1 MSTSTETKPN
11 DPQSRKW
18 LLTINNPTE
27 HGITHELLTS
37 TLKSQKSLLYYSMGD
52 EIGQEQTP
60 HIHIFVAYRS
70 GMRFSSLKRKF
81 PTAHIDYCNG
91 TALENK
97 EYVFKSGEKYHKDEN
112 GSYEYTDSTG
122 KVHKGVHYDDTNEEY
137 GELPEDRPGKRRDL
151 DELYDLIK
159 SGASTYEI
167 LETNPQYI
175 DRIDKIEKVRQTLLE
190 EKYKNTWRTL
200 DVTYIWGVTGTGKTR
215 SVMDRYGYENVYRV
229 TDYDHPFDSYHGQ
242 DVIVFEEFRSSLK
255 IDDML
260 KYLDGYPLEFPAR
273 YMNKQACFTKV
284 YLISNINLKAQ
295 YPNVQKQE
303 TRTWEAFIR
312 RIHTV
317 QIFDGTEIHIMETP
331 AYMAYDKGFF
341 MPTGKTPFEKP

>member
-1 MSTSTETKPN
+1 M
-11 DPQSRKW
+11 
-18 LLTINNPTE
+18 
-27 HGITHELLTS
+27 
-37 TLKSQKSLLYYSMGD
+37 
-52 EIGQEQTP
+52 
-60 HIHIFVAYRS
+60 
-70 GMRFSSLKRKF
+70 
-81 PTAHIDYCNG
+81 
-91 TALENK
+91 
-97 EYVFKSGEKYHKDEN
+97 
-112 GSYEYTDSTG
+112 
-122 KVHKGVHYDDTNEEY
+122 
-137 GELPEDRPGKRRDL
+137 
-151 DELYDLIK
+151 
-159 SGASTYEI
+159 
-167 LETNPQYI
+167 
-175 DRIDKIEKVRQTLLE
+175 DK
-190 EKYKNTWRTL
+190 
-200 DVTYIWGVTGTGKTR
+200 
-215 SVMDRYGYENVYRV
+215 YGYENVYRV

-284 YLISNINLKAQ
+284 YLISNIDLKAQ